1 MGHPPWWGSAF
12 EHLASVSPLRI
23 AVVRWD
29 GGDDALVEWANPAT
43 ATLVGKDRR
52 DIIGRRV
59 SEVYPTQYVAEIV
72 EQFRQAREDG
82 RLFYEVVRELPT
94 GRRTLDAVTVAIED
108 DLFLSIAL
116 DVTAQREAQRR
127 LDEVSRITGT
137 GMYHWNVADGSVT
150 WTDELFRLFG
160 YEPGAVD
167 PTVELYLRHVH
178 PEDRTSLEQA
188 TAATMSGGPTLSRSR
203 HRIVRVDGQVRTVD
217 IRGEPVTDATGQ
229 LLYVLG
235 VIRDVTDEVE
245 LQRQAELLD
254 RAEQQQR
261 TALTVHD
268 KVVQS
273 LATVVLALD
282 LDEVGTARSEA
293 MAAVTA
299 AQTVVADLLSE
310 VAAVQ
315 GTIAPGALRVFSA
328 TEETT

>member
-29 GGDDALVEWANPAT
+29 GGDDAVVEWANPAT
-43 ATLVGKDRR
+43 ATLVGKHHR
-52 DIIGRRV
+52 DIVGRRV
-59 SEVYPTQYVAEIV
+59 SEVYPTQYVTDILD
-72 EQFRQAREDG
+72 QFRQAREDG
-82 RLFYEVVRELPT
+82 RLAYEVVRELPT
-94 GRRTLDAVTVAIED
+94 GRRTLDAITVAMEG

-116 DVTAQREAQRR
+116 DITAQREAQRR
-127 LDEVSRITGT
+127 LDEVSRVTGT
-137 GMYHWNVADGSVT
+137 GMYHWNVADGTVG

-160 YEPGAVD
+160 YEPGTVD
-167 PTVELYLRHVH
+167 ASVERYLRHVH
-178 PEDRTSLEQA
+178 PDDRTALEEA
-188 TAATMSGGPTLSRSR
+188 TAATRAGGPALSHTR

-217 IRGEPVTDATGQ
+217 VRAEPVADATGK

-245 LQRQAELLD
+245 LQRQTERLH

-282 LDEVGTARSEA
+282 LGEVETARAEA

-299 AQTVVADLLSE
+299 AQTVVADLLAE
-310 VAAVQ
+310 VATVQ
-315 GTIAPGALRVFSA
+315 GTIAPGSLRIVSA
-328 TEETT
+328 TEEPT